1 MRTSKRAYSIQAI
14 LTSRDTAEVLDRLK
28 AIDLETLKFS
38 RSIYQGYQRL
48 NERTK
53 TSLNYYCEL
62 LSMQSA
68 NRSPSYFKNWYIIY
82 RHFCI
87 RCYMRMEDL
96 VGLDYRMMKFIAEAK
111 KGLFSISVTEDAVLR
126 LNDPMIILQQK
137 WEFLKE
143 RKKHLKSQLYDTN
156 IYG

>member
-1 MRTSKRAYSIQAI
+1 
-14 LTSRDTAEVLDRLK
+14 
-28 AIDLETLKFS
+28 
-38 RSIYQGYQRL
+38 
-48 NERTK
+48 
-53 TSLNYYCEL
+53 
-62 LSMQSA
+62 
-68 NRSPSYFKNWYIIY
+68 
-82 RHFCI
+82 
-87 RCYMRMEDL
+87 
-96 VGLDYRMMKFIAEAK
+96 MMKFIAEAK